1 MSEEEEAVA
10 YEEPAPE
17 EAPLPAYAPE
27 PAPAYAPAPAYVPVK
42 REAAYTVPLELG
54 DGWLPLEE
62 QARRAAVAEVRDAN
76 VAAKNDA
83 ALLKMNWAMK
93 APLNYHNDLAAIR
106 ATRTVMTPELI
117 AQRDELEKRRDFR
130 LAARHIFRIAD
141 QDGSKCLEKRELE
154 RLDIVFNGMRW
165 DPKDMLAML
174 DTNADGEIFVDEW
187 LAFTSHV
194 YDKHG
199 PGIAYG
205 LLEATLQALF
215 LTGAREEA
223 DTIFRM
229 FDRDG
234 NGFLDF
240 GEVSA
245 IFPTPPANTTKR
257 GRRGHSVVGSEAYNF
272 MELVDKDRSGTLD
285 LDEWRRFIMDGW
297 RANPPAAYAFCE
309 YMKAMAAQHG
319 FM

>member
-1 MSEEEEAVA
+1 MAE
-10 YEEPAPE
+10 
-17 EAPLPAYAPE
+17 L
-27 PAPAYAPAPAYVPVK
+27 
-42 REAAYTVPLELG
+42 LE
-54 DGWLPLEE
+54 WSVES
-62 QARRAAVAEVRDAN
+62 VVI
-76 VAAKNDA
+76 AKA
-83 ALLKMNWAMK
+83 GKMNWAMK

-199 PGIAYG
+199 PGIA
-205 LLEATLQALF
+205 
-215 LTGAREEA
+215 
-223 DTIFRM
+223 
-229 FDRDG
+229 
-234 NGFLDF
+234 
-240 GEVSA
+240 
-245 IFPTPPANTTKR
+245 
-257 GRRGHSVVGSEAYNF
+257 
-272 MELVDKDRSGTLD
+272 
-285 LDEWRRFIMDGW
+285 
-297 RANPPAAYAFCE
+297 
-309 YMKAMAAQHG
+309 
-319 FM
+319 